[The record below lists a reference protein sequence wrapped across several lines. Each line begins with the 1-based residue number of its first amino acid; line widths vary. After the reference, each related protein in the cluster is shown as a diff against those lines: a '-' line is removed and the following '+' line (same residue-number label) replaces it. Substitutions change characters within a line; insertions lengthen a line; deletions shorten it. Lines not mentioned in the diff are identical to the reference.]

1 MIPSI
6 HKISLDKDFEKLFKT
21 GRSIYGR
28 FLGFKVLKND
38 LDYSRFS
45 VILSKKIQKSAVDR
59 HFLKRKIFN
68 VITKIDKKLPFS
80 IDCVIIV
87 LPNSKKDV
95 NFSDIEIEI
104 IQILAKITKKN
115 YKDKI

>member
-1 MIPSI
+1 MIPST
-6 HKISLDKDFEKLFKT
+6 HKISLDKDFEKIFKT

-38 LDYSRFS
+38 LNYSRFS
-45 VILSKKIQKSAVDR
+45 VILGKKIRKSAVAR

-68 VITKIDKKLPFS
+68 VIAKIDKKLTFS

-87 LPNSKKDV
+87 LPNSKENV
-95 NFSDIEIEI
+95 NFSDIEAEI
-104 IQILAKITKKN
+104 IQTLAKITEKRL
-115 YKDKI
+115 